1 MGSGRKSGGYGQ
13 GRRINALELK
23 LEDLTYQR
31 EAIDSVVRL
40 FEGQPRNTFDMACH
54 EGVRSNVLTIGSG
67 QIRANLEGILED
79 NGIDTETACLED
91 APDFCVE
98 METGTG
104 KTLVYLKTIYELY
117 RQYAFTKFIILV
129 PSVAI
134 KEGVLSTFEV
144 FERQLAEVYG
154 FTPTCFEYD
163 SKRLNR
169 VTSFVEEQ
177 HPQIMVMTVQSF
189 NTEDRILNQAKREDL
204 FFNMPFI
211 EAIARTRPIIL
222 MDEPQEGMDTENSAA
237 RIDALNPLCKIR
249 YSATHKV
256 MRNLLYRLTPF
267 DSYRQ
272 GLVKKIEVLT
282 VAEQNEEATLRVELV
297 EVKTYQDGKP
307 PRAKLRLWY
316 AKNDGSFNLKAS
328 PYLKVGDDLEEITGH
343 VGYRGYVIR
352 RIYKPLREKTYR
364 CEFENGATV
373 VEKEKSADLEGI
385 FGEQLYWLI
394 DSHFSKRERLAP
406 LGIKCLSLIFIDRV
420 DNYMQSD
427 GIIRRLFA
435 EKYRQVHQEK
445 LGRAPT
451 PEETEAIQ
459 GFYFAQTGKG
469 EYTDNE
475 RSMRGNQEL
484 FDLIL
489 KQKEELLRIGNPVE
503 FIFSHSA
510 LGVGWDNPNIFNI
523 ATLNQS
529 YSEIKK
535 RQEIGRGLRIC
546 VNQNGQRVYDAEDCP
561 EGEEINLLTVVPNE
575 TYETFVTQYQSEIK
589 DVYGDSASGA
599 KTRHKKKGKHP
610 RKKRVK
616 RNDEIYGSDS
626 FREFW
631 RRLSRRTDYTVVI
644 DDEAVVSRSVEALN
658 ALKIEPYTA
667 EIALNRVRSLDAE
680 GVTTEHKGTERRRL
694 HAAFGAM
701 DLIEEIS
708 EGTSLAYPTVLRILR
723 GVTNRT
729 AVTANPARFIHEASA
744 RIRDIELDELLRGV
758 CYAPSGEAFDIERL
772 EPGVVT
778 FADTIETPKRGLYDH
793 VIWDSAYE
801 RDFAG
806 FADNDDE
813 VVCFLKLPAF
823 YQIPTP
829 IGPYNPDFGIVFRRK
844 RLQDS
849 EQTEF
854 YFVVETKGTNE
865 LSDKKALRES
875 EVYKIR
881 CAMKHF
887 DALGVDARVHY
898 DAPVKEY
905 PVFKTRAKEVLHG

>member
-1 MGSGRKSGGYGQ
+1 M
-13 GRRINALELK
+13 ELK
-23 LEDLTYQR
+23 LEDLAYQR
-31 EAIDSVVRL
+31 EAIDAVVRL

-54 EGVRSNVLTIGSG
+54 EGVRSNVLTIGSE
-67 QIRANLEGILED
+67 QVRENLLAVTED
-79 NGIDTETACLED
+79 GGIDEETACLED
-91 APDFCVE
+91 ALDFCVE

-117 RQYAFTKFIILV
+117 RQYGFTKFIILV

-144 FERQLAEVYG
+144 FERQLADVYG
-154 FTPTCFEYD
+154 FTPACFEYD

-169 VTSFVEEQ
+169 VTTFVEEQ
-177 HPQIMVMTVQSF
+177 HPQVMVMTVQSF
-189 NTEDRILNQAKREDL
+189 NAEDRILNQAQREDL

-211 EAIARTRPIIL
+211 EAISRTRPVII
-222 MDEPQEGMDTENSAA
+222 MDEPQEGMDTENSVA
-237 RIDALNPLCKIR
+237 RIEALKPLCKLR

-256 MRNLLYRLTPF
+256 MRNLVYRLTPF
-267 DSYRQ
+267 DSYQQ

-316 AKNDGSFNLKAS
+316 AKKDGSFDLRPS
-328 PYLKVGDDLEEITGH
+328 PFLQVGDDLENKTGN
-343 VGYRGYVIR
+343 VIYRGYVIR
-352 RIYKPLREKTYR
+352 RIAKPMRERIYR

-394 DSHFSKRERLAP
+394 DSHFNKRERLEP
-406 LGIKCLSLIFIDRV
+406 KGIKCLSLIFIDRV
-420 DNYMQSD
+420 DNYVQAD

-435 EKYRQVHQEK
+435 EKYRQACRDRLKRE
-445 LGRAPT
+445 AT
-451 PEETEAIQ
+451 EEEVIAIQ
-459 GFYFAQTGKG
+459 GYYFAQTGKG

-475 RSMRGNQEL
+475 KSMRTNRAL

-489 KQKEELLRIGNPVE
+489 KEKEELLRIGNPVE

-510 LGVGWDNPNIFNI
+510 LGVGWDNPNVFNI

-529 YSEIKK
+529 YSEVKK

-546 VNQNGQRVYDAEDCP
+546 VNQDGQRVYDADDCP
-561 EGEEINLLTVVPNE
+561 EGEEVNLLTVVPNE
-575 TYETFVTQYQSEIK
+575 TYETFVTQYQSEISE
-589 DVYGDSASGA
+589 VYGSTAAGA
-599 KTRHKKKGKHP
+599 KTRHKAKGKHP
-610 RKKRVK
+610 RKRRVK
-616 RNDEIYGSDS
+616 RNNGVYESDS

-631 RRLSRRTDYTVVI
+631 RRLSQQTDYTVVF
-644 DDEAVVSRSVEALN
+644 DDDAVVTRAVEALN
-658 ALKIEPYTA
+658 AIKIEHYTA
-667 EIALNRVRSLDAE
+667 EIALNRVERLEAE
-680 GVTTEHKGTERRRL
+680 GVTTQHLGSERRRL
-694 HAAFGAM
+694 HASFGAM
-701 DLIEEIS
+701 DLVEEIS
-708 EGTSLAYPTVLRILR
+708 EGTSLAYPTVLRILG
-723 GVTNRT
+723 GVTNR
-729 AVTANPARFIHEASA
+729 AAITANPARFIHAASS
-744 RIRDIELDELLRGV
+744 RIREIELDELLRGLS
-758 CYAPSGEAFDIERL
+758 YASCGGEFDISRF
-772 EPGVVT
+772 EPSVIT
-778 FADTIETPKRGLYDH
+778 FADTVETPNRGLYDR
-793 VIWDSAYE
+793 VILDSGFE
-801 RDFAG
+801 RSFATA
-806 FADNDDE
+806 ADNDDE

-829 IGPYNPDFGIVFRRK
+829 IGPYNPDFGVVFRRK
-844 RLQDS
+844 GLRNGEAS
-849 EQTEF
+849 EF

-865 LSDKKALRES
+865 LTDKKSLRES
-875 EVYKIR
+875 EVYKIK

-905 PVFKTRAKEVLHG
+905 PVFKSRARGVMHD